1 MTRRIGQPILPRSG
15 FRHLLPG
22 LLLALTACDSGTDV
36 GRVSFAL
43 DVDAS
48 FFRLRI
54 FAEAPDASLSGKTL
68 FDTGCINQQSRTYEL
83 TNIPIGEGYAVVYEG
98 YPTASCASNDRL
110 AVGFRGGVAITE
122 DDQPYY
128 HVQIYPTGGIATLPE
143 DLNLSA
149 SNARPVDSCEVDD
162 DCGAKNLCYD
172 EAAPAYWCVPTCVS
186 TADCASLHPRAT
198 CDTAAGWCMLTSPFP
213 LNLSE
218 ARALGQAAT
227 LDNGD
232 VAFFGGLKR
241 EGTASSGPTASFI
254 GTSFP
259 LERFDAQ
266 TGLFA
271 ELTVSGLEGSPG
283 GAFGFA
289 ALGDDRFVAVGGLAR
304 AQMGYSA
311 EGGVDIQA
319 TWSQDLLGQIIVW
332 DLATGRGKL
341 SPLGQGQARATVVP
355 LSVDRFLAIGG
366 ISPAGLGADVRKT
379 TLLCE
384 IDADLTTTC
393 QPGPQLDTAR
403 QAPAASCLDAACDRI
418 LVLGGNSGGKLAE
431 VLDLALS
438 KTTALTTRGLPER
451 LFNPILCGLDIV
463 SGSVDLNKASPTIAS
478 RLKLDEAGLEGNPL
492 AGAPTT
498 SYLSAVAQA
507 SPTSGSSSNCLIA
520 GGLDTAGFNGR
531 IVQVGSARFDVQSAP
546 LGRARFAGQ
555 AAVIGAGPLMGRVL
569 FAGGLALPGAPDA
582 PTSGGLEVVRGAEV
596 FTP

>member
-1 MTRRIGQPILPRSG
+1 MTRRIGQTHPRFD
-15 FRHLLPG
+15 FRLILPG
-22 LLLALTACDSGTDV
+22 LLLALTACDSGAVV
-36 GRVSFAL
+36 GRASFAL
-43 DVDAS
+43 EADAS

-54 FAEAPDASLSGKTL
+54 FATAPDASLSGKTL
-68 FDTGCINQQSRTYEL
+68 FDTGCIDQQSRTYEL
-83 TNIPIGEGYAVVYEG
+83 TNIPVGEGYSVVYEG
-98 YPTASCASNDRL
+98 YPSAGCASSQRL
-110 AVGFRGGVAITE
+110 AVGFRGGVAITK

-128 HVQIYPTGGIATLPE
+128 HVQIYPTGGVATLPE

-149 SNARPVDSCEVDD
+149 SNARPVDACAIDS
-162 DCGAKNLCYD
+162 DCGAKSLCYD
-172 EAAPAYWCVPTCVS
+172 DAAPAYWCVPTCVS

-198 CDTAAGWCMLTSPFP
+198 CDTAAGWCLLMSPFP

-218 ARALGQAAT
+218 ARAFGQAAT

-241 EGTASSGPTASFI
+241 EGVASAGETASFI

-271 ELTVSGLEGSPG
+271 ELTVTGLEDSPG

-289 ALGDDRFVAVGGLAR
+289 ALGNDRFVAVGGLAR
-304 AQMGYSA
+304 AQMGYGAS
-311 EGGVDIQA
+311 GVLDIQA

-355 LSVDRFLAIGG
+355 LSADRFLAIGG
-366 ISPAGLGADVRKT
+366 ISPAGISADVRKT

-384 IDADLTTTC
+384 IAADLTTSC

-403 QAPAASCLDAACDRI
+403 QAPAAACLDTACDRI

-438 KTTALTTRGLPER
+438 KTTPLTTKGLPER

-463 SGSVDLNKASPTIAS
+463 SGSLDLNKANPTIAT

-492 AGAPTT
+492 VGAPAT
-498 SYLSAVAQA
+498 SYLSTVAQA
-507 SPTSGSSSNCLIA
+507 SPTTGSNSNCLIA
-520 GGLDTAGFNGR
+520 GGLDAAGFNGR
-531 IVQVGSARFDVQSAP
+531 IVQVGSARFDVQSAS
-546 LGRARFAGQ
+546 LGRPRFAGQ
-555 AAVIGAGPLMGRVL
+555 AAIIGAGPLMGRVL

-582 PTSGGLEVVRGAEV
+582 PTSGGLGVVRGAEV